1 MFKTSEIIGL
11 VLMIPCAVWL
21 IAQIIIGFKEAKE
34 IIADQNL
41 DIRVKC
47 EECGLEYTVPIKE
60 LVTTSS
66 LNKDVRTVSLQTPV
80 AGATIPTSMKRKC
93 RCPNCNKTVYASI
106 SDAQQL
112 SIRNTTLSVPV
123 LLKHLAIGAAPFAIL
138 VIVSEMIGL

>member
-1 MFKTSEIIGL
+1 MQTSEIIGL

-66 LNKDVRTVSLQTPV
+66 LNKDVHTVSVQTPV

-93 RCPNCNKTVYASI
+93 RCPNCNKVVWASVL
-106 SDAQQL
+106 DARQL
-112 SIRNTTLSVPV
+112 SLQNTSLSVPI
-123 LLKHLAIGAAPFAIL
+123 LIRHLAIGAIPFAVL
-138 VIVSEMIGL
+138 VIVSGIVGL